1 MVDVR
6 CREFEN
12 DLWMYVAEYARLR
25 RMSRC
30 KALEHIILEHMK
42 FIHTE
47 HQALLD
53 GNQISSDKDWV
64 NDSISS
70 GVGASASYFL
80 WKRLAS
86 NGEIS
91 ERIKICPN
99 CGREIRKWAIKCPCC
114 RRDLQVR
121 FPVKGRVGE

>member
-6 CREFEN
+6 CRELDN
-12 DLWMYVAEYARLR
+12 DLWTYVTEYARLR

-30 KALEHIILEHMK
+30 KALEHIILEHMR

-53 GNQISSDKDWV
+53 SNQVSSDKDWV
-64 NDSISS
+64 NDLISS
-70 GVGASASYFL
+70 GIGASASFSL
-80 WKRLAS
+80 WKRLNS
-86 NGEIS
+86 NGEVQ
-91 ERIKICPN
+91 ERIHTCPN
-99 CGREIRKWAIKCPCC
+99 CGREIRKWAVKCPYC

-121 FPVKGRVGE
+121 FPPKS

>member
-6 CREFEN
+6 CREFDN
-12 DLWMYVAEYARLR
+12 ALWTYVTEYARLR

-30 KALEHIILEHMK
+30 KALENIILEQMK
-42 FIHTE
+42 FIHIE

-53 GNQISSDKDWV
+53 GNQASSDKDWV
-64 NDSISS
+64 NASISS

-86 NGEIS
+86 NGEVQ
-91 ERIKICPN
+91 ERIKACPH
-99 CGREIRKWAIKCPCC
+99 CGREIRKWAVRCPYC
-114 RRDLQVR
+114 RLDLQVR
-121 FPVKGRVGE
+121 FPIKKM